1 MDQDHATATLVAP
14 EQQYP
19 RDSQAGADRRIE
31 GERRRNSRGWHE
43 MRARRDGIE
52 VDRRRR
58 ERRDDSWWSR
68 AVLAFWRREKV

>member
-1 MDQDHATATLVAP
+1 MEMDHVTATLVAP

-19 RDSQAGADRRIE
+19 RAGADRRIE
-31 GERRRNSRGWHE
+31 GERRCNSRGWHE

-52 VDRRRR
+52 VDRRRPA
-58 ERRDDSWWSR
+58 RRDDSWWSR